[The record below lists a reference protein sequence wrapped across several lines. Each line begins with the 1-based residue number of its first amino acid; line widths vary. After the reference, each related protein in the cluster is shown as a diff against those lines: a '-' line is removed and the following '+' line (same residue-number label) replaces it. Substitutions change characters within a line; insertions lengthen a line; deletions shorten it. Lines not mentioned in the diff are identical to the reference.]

1 MTPIKSI
8 SVISQGSFLLFAFL
22 LFLSVG
28 AIIFMYKS
36 TTPPVASWRR
46 FLLAAVRF
54 CALLAI
60 VGVIFSPVLMVSYED
75 QQKPNLAIVIDTSS
89 SMNNSLLADREQ
101 SQDDNLQPHSI
112 INALQSID
120 IQALTQS
127 MDLNYYQFDRVV
139 QSITENDLPA
149 LVFEGEG
156 TDISSVLRTVID
168 RPDEQT
174 LRGIVLIT
182 DGMYNIGENP
192 AYTASMSDTPVFPVL
207 IGDPT
212 LKNDV
217 LITDVQMN
225 EITYTDEEIPVT
237 VTVQSSGYEGRSAA
251 VQLFSADNELLDSG
265 TIFLGSDFQEQT
277 IVFHYTPKLA
287 GVQTLHVSVPSFE
300 NEVSV
305 ENNNQDIHL
314 KVLESKLK
322 ILIIA
327 GRPSL
332 DFSFMKRSL
341 ESVDDYTVTSL
352 VLKPGGSYLENT
364 VAILN
369 SIHTFHLFIFIDF
382 PAEQSSDAPIQALRS
397 EIAGK
402 NKPVLYMSGPSL
414 SPVQLQNIADM
425 IAVRNLVQRGEEIE
439 TFFKLSEDAFNH
451 PVFQISDDPN
461 TNRMLWSTLPPIYT
475 PGMIPVPINDA
486 EIMANVDIVRAPASS
501 SASNTPLMF
510 LRRVEERKSLFLN
523 IYTMWR
529 WKLMLLRDPEKR
541 DFYDTFLKN
550 CVQWLVNSEDSKQVS
565 IATNK
570 EFYRNGES
578 IYVSAQ
584 VYTPNYEPIDNA
596 EVQIS
601 IKNAESEF
609 SRILL
614 STGNGH
620 YSLSLTIL
628 EPGNY
633 TLSASAILDD
643 YLIGSDVT
651 DFFIDSF
658 NIEQLKTTSDSLLLA
673 QIAEQSGGALLK
685 TDKLSNLT
693 EYLDT
698 SLIAI
703 LKTITLQI
711 WNTAW
716 LLAVIVFL
724 LCLEWFL
731 RKRMGML

>member
-22 LFLSVG
+22 LFLSVA

-36 TTPPVASWRR
+36 TIPPVASWRK

-60 VGVIFSPVLMVSYED
+60 IGIIFSPVLKVSYED

-89 SMNNSLLADREQ
+89 SMNNSLLSDREQ

-112 INALQSID
+112 INALQSAD

-127 MDLNYYQFDRVV
+127 IDLNYYQFDRVI

-168 RPDEQT
+168 RPEENT
-174 LRGIVLIT
+174 LGIVLIT

-192 AYTASMSDTPVFPVL
+192 AYMASLSNTPVFPVL

-212 LKNDV
+212 PKKDV
-217 LITDVQMN
+217 LITDIQMN
-225 EITYTDEEIPVT
+225 EITYTDEEIPIT

-251 VQLFSADNELLDSG
+251 VQLFSADNELLDSE

-305 ENNNQDIHL
+305 ENNNQDIHS

-322 ILIIA
+322 ILITA

-341 ESVDDYTVTSL
+341 ESVDDFTVTSL
-352 VLKPGGSYLENT
+352 VLKPEGSYLENT
-364 VAILN
+364 AAILD
-369 SIHTFHLFIFIDF
+369 SIHIFHLFIFIDF
-382 PAEQSSDAPIQALRS
+382 PAEQSSDALVQALRS
-397 EIAGK
+397 EIAEK

-425 IAVRNLVQRGEEIE
+425 IAVRNLAQQGNEIE
-439 TFFKLSEDAFNH
+439 TFLKLSEDAFNH
-451 PVFQISDDPN
+451 PVFQISDDLN
-461 TNRMLWSTLPPIYT
+461 TNRIIWSTLPPIYT
-475 PGMIPVPINDA
+475 PGMIPIPFNDA

-501 SASNTPLMF
+501 SASTTPLMF
-510 LRRVEERKSLFLN
+510 LRKVEERKSLFLN

-529 WKLMLLRDPEKR
+529 WKFMLLRDSEKR
-541 DFYDTFLKN
+541 DFYDIFLMN
-550 CVQWLVNSEDSKQVS
+550 CVQWLINSDDNKQVS
-565 IATNK
+565 VATNK

-578 IYVSAQ
+578 ITVSAQ
-584 VYTPNYEPIDNA
+584 VYTPNYEPVDNA

-601 IKNAESEF
+601 VKKAESEF

-620 YSLSLTIL
+620 YSSSLTIL

-633 TLSASAILDD
+633 TLSTSALLNDRI
-643 YLIGSDVT
+643 IGSDAT
-651 DFFIDSF
+651 DFFIDNF
-658 NIEQLKTTSDSLLLA
+658 NIEHLKTTSDSLLLTQVA
-673 QIAEQSGGALLK
+673 AQSGGALLK
-685 TDKLSNLT
+685 TDKLSKLT

-698 SLIAI
+698 SPIVM

-716 LLAVIVFL
+716 LLVVIVFL

>member
-1 MTPIKSI
+1 MTQIKSI

-22 LFLSVG
+22 LFLSVA

-36 TTPPVASWRR
+36 TIPPVASWRK
-46 FLLAAVRF
+46 FLLATVRF

-60 VGVIFSPVLMVSYED
+60 IGIVFSPVLKVSYED

-89 SMNNSLLADREQ
+89 SMNNSLLSDREQ

-112 INALQSID
+112 INALQSAD

-127 MDLNYYQFDRVV
+127 IDLNYYQFDRVI
-139 QSITENDLPA
+139 QSITENDLPV

-168 RPDEQT
+168 RPEENT
-174 LRGIVLIT
+174 LGIVLIT

-192 AYTASMSDTPVFPVL
+192 AYIASLSNTPVFPVL
-207 IGDPT
+207 IGDSTP
-212 LKNDV
+212 KKDV
-217 LITDVQMN
+217 LITDIQMN
-225 EITYTDEEIPVT
+225 EITYTDEEIPIT

-305 ENNNQDIHL
+305 ENNNQDIHS
-314 KVLESKLK
+314 KVLESKLE
-322 ILIIA
+322 ILITA

-341 ESVDDYTVTSL
+341 ESVDDFTVTSL
-352 VLKPGGSYLENT
+352 VLKPEGSYLENT
-364 VAILN
+364 AEILN

-382 PAEQSSDAPIQALRS
+382 PAEQSSDALVQALRS
-397 EIAGK
+397 EIAEK

-425 IAVRNLVQRGEEIE
+425 IAVRNLAQQGNEIE
-439 TFFKLSEDAFNH
+439 TFLKLSEDAFNH
-451 PVFQISDDPN
+451 PVFQISDDLN
-461 TNRMLWSTLPPIYT
+461 TNRIIWSTLPPIYT
-475 PGMIPVPINDA
+475 PGMIPIPFNDA
-486 EIMANVDIVRAPASS
+486 EIMANVDIVRASASS
-501 SASNTPLMF
+501 SASTTPLMF
-510 LRRVEERKSLFLN
+510 LRKVEERKSLFLN

-529 WKLMLLRDPEKR
+529 WKLMLLRDSEKR
-541 DFYDTFLKN
+541 DFYDIFLMN
-550 CVQWLVNSEDSKQVS
+550 CVQWLINSDDNKQVS
-565 IATNK
+565 VATNK

-578 IYVSAQ
+578 ITVSAQ
-584 VYTPNYEPIDNA
+584 VYTPNYEPVDNA

-601 IKNAESEF
+601 VKKAESEF

-620 YSLSLTIL
+620 YSSSLTIL

-633 TLSASAILDD
+633 TLSASALLDD
-643 YLIGSDVT
+643 RIIGSDAT
-651 DFFIDSF
+651 DFFIDNF

-673 QIAEQSGGALLK
+673 QVAAQSGGALLK
-685 TDKLSNLT
+685 TDKLSKLT

-698 SLIAI
+698 SPIVM

-716 LLAVIVFL
+716 LLVVIVFL